1 LPSDLSIRRTRALA
15 LIGALALA
23 VALGG
28 CGGSSSKSS
37 STVPTSTTAA
47 VATTTT
53 ASATT
58 TTTTTSAPSAA
69 DDLADYFAAA
79 TATDRLLRTG
89 AAAVNGAIGK
99 TQICVEQ
106 STLDAIAAAD
116 PTAAAMKIP
125 PGLAPSLLVPVLTV
139 QSDLVSRYYSLRGLR
154 IYLAPDGKPHAVPIS
169 DPQVHYALGCLGEGG
184 PAAAAFSTDLARART
199 AAAGAPPVV
208 AADPASRAAA
218 ELAVQLAHN
227 VESNSGSLGCGGKR
241 LTSLVPVTWHHTPP
255 AQGETASW
263 DGDVAGVAFDAT
275 YKAGQGW
282 TVLFHAN

>member
-1 LPSDLSIRRTRALA
+1 
-15 LIGALALA
+15 
-23 VALGG
+23 
-28 CGGSSSKSS
+28 
-37 STVPTSTTAA
+37 VPTSTTAA

-99 TQICVEQ
+99 TQISVEQ

-125 PGLAPSLLVPVLTV
+125 PGLAPSLLAPVLIV

-154 IYLAPDGKPHAVPIS
+154 IYLAPGGKPRVVPIS
-169 DPQVHYALGCLGEGG
+169 DPQVRYALGCLGEGG

-199 AAAGAPPVV
+199 AATSAPPVV
-208 AADPASRAAA
+208 AVDPASRAAA

-227 VESNSGSLGCGGKR
+227 VESNAGSLGCGGKR
-241 LTSLVPVTWHHTPP
+241 LTSLVTVTWHHTPP
-255 AQGETASW
+255 VQGETAAW
-263 DGDVAGVAFDAT
+263 VGDVAGVVFDAT